1 MNVPTAPPN
10 GQPAPTII
18 IQQPGRR
25 LVIWFLMLCLGF
37 SLVINLSFVTAFSEY
52 TSGSEA
58 PIESFHSGKLRS
70 RDKVARLKADFTIMP
85 PMSKQLIETIQHVR
99 DDDAVKGAL
108 LIIDSPGGLVTDSHQ
123 IYHELKQL
131 SEKKPVVI
139 QMKGIAASGGYYI
152 AMGGGPEAEIFAEP
166 TTWTGSIGV
175 IIPRFDLTELG
186 QKVGIKS
193 DSLSTGPFKDTLN
206 PLKEMSEEERDV
218 WREIMVDAFD
228 RFLEVIEAGRGGL
241 DMQQVRELAT
251 GQVYTASQA
260 LEKGLVDR
268 IGYEQDA
275 LEALKTKLGLEEVRV
290 VEYAHPKSL
299 VETMLGVSSHSPKV
313 SIEFDP
319 VGNLLRSSVPRAMYL
334 FSWQS
339 ELANSF
345 KSGGNSP
352 GNRK

>member
-1 MNVPTAPPN
+1 MNEPTASPTEQPVPT
-10 GQPAPTII
+10 IV

-37 SLVINLSFVTAFSEY
+37 SLLFNLGFLAAFSEY
-52 TSGSEA
+52 TAGSEP
-58 PIESFHSGKLRS
+58 PIESFHSGTLKS
-70 RDKVARLKADFTIMP
+70 RNKIARLKADFTIMP
-85 PMSKQLIETIQHVR
+85 PFSRQLIETIQHVR

-131 SEKKPVVI
+131 SEKKPVII
-139 QMKGIAASGGYYI
+139 QMKGVAASGGYYI

-175 IIPRFDLTELG
+175 IIPRYDLTGLG
-186 QKVGIKS
+186 EKVGIKS

-206 PLKEMSEEERDV
+206 PLKEMADEERAV
-218 WREIMVDAFD
+218 WREIMEDAFD
-228 RFLEVIEAGRGGL
+228 RFLEVIDEGRANL
-241 DMQQVRELAT
+241 DPEQVRELAT

-268 IGYEQDA
+268 IGFEEEA
-275 LEALKTKLGLEEVRV
+275 LETLKSKLGLDEVRV
-290 VEYAHPKSL
+290 VEYRHPKTF
-299 VETMLGVSSHSPKV
+299 VETLLGVSSNSSEAK
-313 SIEFDP
+313 IEIAPLGDLF
-319 VGNLLRSSVPRAMYL
+319 RSNVPRAMYL
-334 FSWQS
+334 FGWQS
-339 ELANSF
+339 ELLNSVPG
-345 KSGGNSP
+345 SGNSP